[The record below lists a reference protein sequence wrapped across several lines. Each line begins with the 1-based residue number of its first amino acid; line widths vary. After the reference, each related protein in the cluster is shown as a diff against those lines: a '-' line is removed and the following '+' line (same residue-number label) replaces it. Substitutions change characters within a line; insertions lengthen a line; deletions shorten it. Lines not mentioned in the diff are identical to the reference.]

1 MADFPKLFFFF
12 SVFLFLF
19 QDPNLGFTE
28 ETLLVEFIYYGHS
41 VNRESDSSEGYA
53 GSSTT
58 FPYVSSV
65 SEEIESSDQETQ
77 GTTINQSQNT
87 IAVGDTSVFFSCWW
101 CCCLFVFFRM
111 SWQTKAP

>member
-1 MADFPKLFFFF
+1 MFL
-12 SVFLFLF
+12 LFLL

-28 ETLLVEFIYYGHS
+28 ETLLVEFIYYGHA

-65 SEEIESSDQETQ
+65 SEEIESSDQETP
-77 GTTINQSQNT
+77 GMTINQSRIT
-87 IAVGDTSVFFSCWW
+87 IAVGDTSVFFVVVGGVVVV
-101 CCCLFVFFRM
+101 CLFFRM
-111 SWQTKAP
+111 SWQTMAS

>member
-1 MADFPKLFFFF
+1 M
-12 SVFLFLF
+12 

-28 ETLLVEFIYYGHS
+28 ETLLVEFIYYGHA

-65 SEEIESSDQETQ
+65 SEEIESSDQETL
-77 GTTINQSQNT
+77 GRTINQSRIT
-87 IAVGDTSVFFSCWW
+87 ITVGDTSVFVVGGVVVV
-101 CCCLFVFFRM
+101 CLFFSVLGNKGFIV
-111 SWQTKAP
+111 